1 MRTRAIDFVAYHVRD
16 VREAVAFY
24 RDTLGVQE
32 RFLITAPPWTEFDTR
47 PAALALVRWDEHPGV
62 GAAALAVDDVRE
74 AIEELRGK
82 GVGIVVEPVETDD
95 CWLAIIADPDGNFVY
110 VHQRK
115 DGTAG

>member
-16 VREAVAFY
+16 VQEAVAFY

-32 RFLITAPPWTEFDTR
+32 RFLITAPTWTEFDTR
-47 PAALALVRWDEHPGV
+47 PVTLALVQWDEHPGV
-62 GAAALAVDDVRE
+62 GAVALAVDDVRA
-74 AIEELRGK
+74 AIDELRGK
-82 GVGIVVEPVETDD
+82 GVRIVIEPVETDD